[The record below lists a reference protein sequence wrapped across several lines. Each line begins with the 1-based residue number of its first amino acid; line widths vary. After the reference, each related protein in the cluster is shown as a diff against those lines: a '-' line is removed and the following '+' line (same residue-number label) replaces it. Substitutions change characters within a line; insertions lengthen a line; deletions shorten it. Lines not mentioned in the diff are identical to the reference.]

1 MITKIKVIDP
11 GDTNLIEGLA
21 VPIREFAEINK
32 PVILAGGVP
41 ATGKPVMLGITKASL
56 ETDSFLSAASFQE
69 TTRILTDAATRGK
82 CDMLHGLKENVI
94 LGKLIPAGTGAKE
107 YNNIEV
113 ILKNELLDDDAA
125 EVLEEKFLTDD
136 KNEETVEAINDNE
149 ENA

>member
-1 MITKIKVIDP
+1 MITKIKVVEP
-11 GDTNLIEGLA
+11 GDTNLVEGES
-21 VPIREFAEINK
+21 VPLREFAEINK

-82 CDMLHGLKENVI
+82 VEMLNGLKENVI
-94 LGKLIPAGTGAKE
+94 FGKLIPAGTGAKQ

-113 ILKNELLDDDAA
+113 MLKNELLDDDAA

-136 KNEETVEAINDNE
+136 SNEETVEGALSE
-149 ENA
+149 